1 MKTVGKHEFIPLDQI
16 ELDKGNPRIAK
27 FLEMYS
33 GEPTAEQLFIAL
45 GAGGD
50 EKETETG
57 PTFNKLKQ
65 SIITNGGIIQ
75 PIIVNRSA
83 GRDVCIDG
91 NTRLAL
97 YRSFRDE
104 KIEGDWKA
112 IPAIVYNELDEED
125 IDAIRL
131 QAHLVGPRQWDP
143 YSKAKYLSYL
153 RNKQHFPFDR
163 LVDFCGGSKK
173 AVKESIDAY
182 ADIERYYRP
191 ILESDSEFDVRRFSG
206 FVELQKPSVKLAIA
220 KADFTLTDFAHWIK
234 DRKIDALAEVRWL
247 PSILKDQK
255 ATAVFLKEGAAAA
268 SKVLDR
274 PALDKALKE
283 ASVGQL
289 ARALAEALRTIAWHD
304 VVRLKDDPTTDTNQ
318 YLREASTELTDLIS
332 QLEKPAE
339 DE

>member
-83 GRDVCIDG
+83 GRNVCIDG

-97 YRSFRDE
+97 YRSFQEE
-104 KIEGDWKA
+104 KLEGDWKN
-112 IPAIVYNELDEED
+112 IPAIVYNDLDEED

>member
-1 MKTVGKHEFIPLDQI
+1 MKTVGRHEFIPIDKIDLDR
-16 ELDKGNPRIAK
+16 GNPRIAK
-27 FLEMYS
+27 FLEIYS
-33 GEPTAEQLFIAL
+33 GEPTAEQLFMAL

-104 KIEGDWKA
+104 KVEGDWKV

-153 RNKQHFPFDR
+153 RKKQHFPFDR
-163 LVDFCGGSKK
+163 LVDFCGPCSPNTPTTSQGSQG
-173 AVKESIDAY
+173 
-182 ADIERYYRP
+182 ERGR
-191 ILESDSEFDVRRFSG
+191 FRVATAFANHAKHCRFSNSLLVDGLPLG
-206 FVELQKPSVKLAIA
+206 FGNE
-220 KADFTLTDFAHWIK
+220 
-234 DRKIDALAEVRWL
+234 
-247 PSILKDQK
+247 
-255 ATAVFLKEGAAAA
+255 FLKTWIIADWIPDWINLQTRNGNGSTGRAR
-268 SKVLDR
+268 D
-274 PALDKALKE
+274 
-283 ASVGQL
+283 QL
-289 ARALAEALRTIAWHD
+289 TKYFYSFIRLACARF
-304 VVRLKDDPTTDTNQ
+304 NFG
-318 YLREASTELTDLIS
+318 
-332 QLEKPAE
+332 
-339 DE
+339 